1 MYKVVVSLTTNPGR
15 LLNIEPVIQ
24 HLLAQDYEIQQ
35 IEINL
40 PDLYKNRE
48 EYVIPDF
55 LKGDDI
61 DFLEN
66 KSWRCLKY
74 PKVKIFRTGKDI
86 GPATKVIPTLI
97 RYKDDKEVYIASF
110 DDDHKYPRMMVS
122 TLLRGLKLYGDKNVY
137 TIGGIDLHVASK
149 MTLEGFNPYITGKV
163 TIIEGV
169 FGVLY
174 NPRMVMKD
182 GEEDIVN
189 YFEKVNKCKECLTS
203 DDVTISNYLA
213 WKGIDIVRLHFRH
226 FNKLILYKLILF
238 KKLIIKA
245 SEKDGNAIHLMPGGH
260 KRRYFDACV
269 FLKEN
274 GMLHLKIKRGCR
286 NA

>member
-1 MYKVVVSLTTNPGR
+1 MYKVVVSLTTNPTR

-24 HLLAQDYEIQQ
+24 HLLAQDYEIFQ
-35 IEINL
+35 IELNL
-40 PDLYKNRE
+40 PDLYKNKE
-48 EYVIPDF
+48 EYKIPDF
-55 LKGDDI
+55 LKGEPLKCD
-61 DFLEN
+61 E
-66 KSWRCLKY
+66 KSWYCEKY
-74 PKVKIFRTGKDI
+74 PKVKIFRIGKDI
-86 GPATKVIPTLI
+86 GPASKIVPTLI
-97 RYKDDKEVYIASF
+97 RYKDDKDVYIASF
-110 DDDHKYPRMMVS
+110 DDDHKYPPLMVS
-122 TLLRGLKLYGDKNVY
+122 TLLRGVVLYGDKNVY
-137 TIGGIDLHVASK
+137 TIGGIDLHAGSK
-149 MTLEGFNPYITGKV
+149 MTLEGFNPYVTGKV

-174 NPRMVMKD
+174 NPRLI
-182 GEEDIVN
+182 ENDISD

-203 DDVTISNYLA
+203 DDVTISNYLE

-245 SEKDGNAIHLMPGGH
+245 SEKDGNAIHLMQGGH

-274 GMLHLKIKRGCR
+274 DMLHLKIKKGCR